1 MNKRY
6 NAIYVNPGFCDGFND
21 SETNEYLTD
30 EQIEELLN
38 KANEYEL
45 DFEKKHRELLD
56 ENYTLNATVE
66 LLSDFIKSDSK
77 TFRKF
82 CIWLVDYE
90 L

>member
-1 MNKRY
+1 MKRY
-6 NAIYVNPGFCDGFND
+6 KAMYINPGFCDGFND

-45 DFEKKHRELLD
+45 DFKKQYRELID
-56 ENYTLNATVE
+56 ENCTLNATVE
-66 LLSDFIKSDSK
+66 LLSDFIKSDAK
-77 TFRKF
+77 IFRQF